1 MIGISQM
8 MEMKSIAD
16 RLRRNHPKFP
26 AFIQAVMQKGIPEGT
41 VLELKVI
48 EPDGSEYIT
57 NLRVNEDDLDCIRRL
72 KELQQGQKR

>member
-1 MIGISQM
+1 MMNFSQI

-26 AFIQAVMQKGIPEGT
+26 AFIQAVMQKGIPAGT
-41 VLELKVI
+41 VLELRVS

-57 NLRVNEDDLDCIRRL
+57 NLRVNEEDLDCIRRL
-72 KELQQGQKR
+72 QELQQGQKR